1 MNESPP
7 GHICVSETKHNPFI
21 YVIIENTLNLILLL
35 KCSWKSPYF
44 WSPVFVLQQSHTSP
58 LNYFLKDCY
67 RFIFFLFRSYAILY
81 SSRSIFRNFGIA
93 LLFADCQLA
102 QSHLLWSSLPKQRG
116 TENPHTLALWKPA
129 AKAAGRVIDDTIRTQ
144 IYSQADASIVPGS
157 RKGPIRWGET
167 LNIALYNLLVSKG
180 FMYCKRIW
188 I

>member
-102 QSHLLWSSLPKQRG
+102 QSHSCGPPYQNNVALKILTHWHCGSLRPKLLAEWLMTLSGPKFTPRQMHLLCLGPEKGQLGEVKYR
-116 TENPHTLALWKPA
+116 
-129 AKAAGRVIDDTIRTQ
+129 
-144 IYSQADASIVPGS
+144 SI
-157 RKGPIRWGET
+157 
-167 LNIALYNLLVSKG
+167 
-180 FMYCKRIW
+180 
-188 I
+188 